1 MAKTENQTKFDFIK
15 QINEKWK
22 KEQQCYDDAK
32 VEGKDS
38 RTGKKTTISW
48 PRDKPIEQSM
58 YESWLQKVS
67 DPETGKFYEQR
78 DKNGNII
85 KGTGPKHLIKTIV
98 RFRTHDGSEFLYTK
112 GRVIGFD
119 VVGDVVTQKCNE
131 PETWSK
137 VGFAYD
143 KQFNQNT
150 MSMKQTIVGPNSKVI
165 VYDIP
170 FNEKNLKILFE
181 KRIDDN
187 ISFVVKDSRM
197 ARDVRDATGIASKT
211 LELFATKPFD
221 YLYNS
226 DYISATQKA
235 ELRQQAIDMGLLPRE
250 AQAPSQPPEGQITKP
265 STGTYS

>member
-1 MAKTENQTKFDFIK
+1 MAKTETVTKLDFIK

-48 PRDKPIEQSM
+48 PRDKPIEQTTW
-58 YESWLQKVS
+58 ESWLQKVT
-67 DPETGKFYEQR
+67 DPDIGKFCEQR
-78 DKNGNII
+78 DKNGNTI
-85 KGTGPKHLIKTIV
+85 KGTGPKYLVKTIV
-98 RFRTHDGSEFLYTK
+98 RIRTNDGSEFLYSK
-112 GRVIGFD
+112 GRVTGFD
-119 VVGDVVTQKCNE
+119 VIGDVVSQKCNE
-131 PETWSK
+131 PETWTK

-143 KQFNQNT
+143 KKFNQNT
-150 MSMKQTIVGPNSKVI
+150 MSMKQTLVGPNSRET
-165 VYDIP
+165 VYDMS
-170 FNEKNLKILFE
+170 FDEKNLKTLFD

-211 LELFATKPFD
+211 LELMMTKPFD

-226 DYISATQKA
+226 DYISAVQKA
-235 ELRQQAIDMGLLPRE
+235 ELRQQAIEMGLLPRE
-250 AQAPSQPPEGQITKP
+250 AQAPSQPATAPPK
-265 STGTYS
+265 GTYG

>member
-1 MAKTENQTKFDFIK
+1 MAKTETVTKLDFIK

-48 PRDKPIEQSM
+48 PLDKPIEQTTW
-58 YESWLQKVS
+58 ESWLQKVT
-67 DPETGKFYEQR
+67 DPDTGKFCEQR
-78 DKNGNII
+78 DNNGNTI
-85 KGTGPKHLIKTIV
+85 KGTWPKYLVKPIV
-98 RFRTHDGSEFLYTK
+98 RIRTNDGSEFLYSK
-112 GRVIGFD
+112 GRVTGFD
-119 VVGDVVTQKCNE
+119 VIGDVVSQKCNE
-131 PETWSK
+131 PETWTK

-143 KQFNQNT
+143 KKFNQNT
-150 MSMKQTIVGPNSKVI
+150 MSMKQTLVGPNSRET
-165 VYDIP
+165 VYDMS
-170 FNEKNLKILFE
+170 FDEKNLKTLFD

-211 LELFATKPFD
+211 LELMMTRPFD

-226 DYISATQKA
+226 DYISAVQKA
-235 ELRQQAIDMGLLPRE
+235 ELRQQAIEMGLLPRE
-250 AQAPSQPPEGQITKP
+250 A
-265 STGTYS
+265 